1 LRSADPTVHWW
12 NDRFLRWT
20 LFAGVLLRAIPLMIW
35 GDAPCAGDEC
45 TYIQI
50 TERMLEGRGMTGS
63 AGWLWAPGYP
73 ALMSF
78 HAWITGSYWTIRV
91 TQVGVAFVNML
102 LLFAVARRLID
113 ERAARIAVL
122 LYALSPSLAFFAIS
136 LWSETLYTS
145 LLLGAVLALL
155 KAREHGG
162 PWRAVLVGVLIGGC
176 VLFRGIAT
184 YMLPCFVI
192 GLIWGRWREIE
203 AWGLCLALVAGAVA
217 TVAPYSVYISQKY
230 DAFVISDRTLGQMM
244 WLGNNT
250 FEPLTWD
257 YGYGRETRRDIRRHI
272 ATGRER
278 CAPQNEPMRR
288 DSCET
293 RAAIEWIEQNPE
305 AFIRRIPLKLA
316 QTISPHSFLTRHLR
330 WGRWSGI
337 SPWMTEVI
345 IGLGALASLI
355 ALIIGAL
362 GMAARVEG
370 GTAWTI
376 TAVIAYHAAAIALTA
391 GLSRYRVPLEPLLII
406 YAAGVLAHP
415 RETMAIL
422 SKDRWRGG
430 VAAIVM
436 VVVTPLVL
444 WLLPAG
450 WPEWQT
456 W

>member
-1 LRSADPTVHWW
+1 MRWW
-12 NDRFLRWT
+12 NDRFLRRT
-20 LFAGVLLRAIPLMIW
+20 LFAGVLLRAIPLIIW
-35 GDAPCAGDEC
+35 GDAPCVRDEC

-50 TERMLEGRGMTGS
+50 TQRMLDGRGMTGS

-73 ALMSF
+73 SLMSL

-91 TQVGVAFVNML
+91 TQVGVAIVNML

-113 ERAARIAVL
+113 ERAARVSVL

-136 LWSETLYTS
+136 LWSETIYTS

-155 KAREHGG
+155 KAREHRGL
-162 PWRAVLVGVLIGGC
+162 WQSALVGLLIGGC

-184 YMLPCFVI
+184 YMLPCFVV
-192 GLIWGRWREIE
+192 GLAWGRWREIE
-203 AWGLCLALVAGAVA
+203 VWRLCLALVAGAVV
-217 TVAPYSVYISQKY
+217 TVAPYSAYISQKY

-257 YGYGRETRRDIRRHI
+257 YGYGRETRREIRRHI
-272 ATGRER
+272 ASGRER

-293 RAAIEWIEQNPE
+293 QAAIQWIEQNPE
-305 AFIRRIPLKLA
+305 AFIRRIPLRVA

-330 WGRWSGI
+330 WERWSGM
-337 SPWMTEVI
+337 PQWMDEVI
-345 IGLGALASLI
+345 IALGAISSLI
-355 ALIIGAL
+355 ALLVGAL
-362 GMAARVEG
+362 GMVARVRG

-376 TAVIAYHAAAIALTA
+376 TAVIAYHAAAVALTA
-391 GLSRYRVPLEPLLII
+391 GLSRYRVPLEPLLMI

-415 RETMAIL
+415 KETVAIL
-422 SKDRWRGG
+422 LKNRWRGT
-430 VAAIVM
+430 VSVVVM
-436 VVVTPLVL
+436 TVVTPLVL
-444 WLLPAG
+444 WFLPAAWPG
-450 WPEWQT
+450 WRSW
-456 W
+456 